1 VKSYPRLALL
11 AALVFCA
18 AACVRLNTP
27 EKISGYAIGQSV
39 GKNLEKVR
47 DKIDMDQLN
56 QGMNDQAAGT
66 ATMNDTD
73 MTMFLAELG
82 HGQQVDPAKAG
93 YAVGVSLARN
103 MKSILEFADLA
114 MIQRGMKDELAGKSK
129 LSDAEISAALQDLTQ
144 RRQTVLAARDK
155 TEGDAY
161 LAQNKTLPGVQVT
174 ASGLQY
180 QVLRPGHGRR
190 PRATDTVKV
199 DYVGTLTDGT
209 KFDSSYD
216 RHQAATFP
224 LNRVIPGWT
233 EGVELM
239 NVGSKYR
246 FVIPSNLAYGDRG
259 AGNQIGPDAVLVFE
273 VELLG
278 IERGGH

>member
-27 EKISGYAIGQSV
+27 EKLSGYAIGQSV

-47 DKIDMDQLN
+47 DKIDMDQLKL
-56 QGMNDQAAGT
+56 GMDEQVAGT
-66 ATMNDTD
+66 ATMADGDVT
-73 MTMFLAELG
+73 TLLAELG
-82 HGQQVDPAKAG
+82 HGQDVDASKAG

-103 MKSILEFADLA
+103 MKSILEFADVA
-114 MIQRGMKDELAGKSK
+114 MIQKGMKDELAGKSK
-129 LSDAEISAALQDLTQ
+129 LSDTEISAALQDLTQ
-144 RRQTVLAARDK
+144 RRQSVMSARDK
-155 TEGDAY
+155 AAGDAY
-161 LAQNKTLPGVQVT
+161 LAQNKALPGVQVT

-190 PRATDTVKV
+190 PKPTDTVKV
-199 DYVGTLTDGT
+199 DYVGTLIDGT

-216 RHQAATFP
+216 RHQAAIFP
-224 LNRVIPGWT
+224 LNHVIPGWT
-233 EGVELM
+233 EGVGLM
-239 NVGSKYR
+239 KVGSKYR

-259 AGNQIGPDAVLVFE
+259 AGNDIGPDAVLVFE

-278 IERGGH
+278 IERGQH